1 MSWRCKILKR
11 WLPEYPDGELPAFWK
26 RQLTSHLEG
35 CPACRQE
42 LAAFKEVVA
51 AVQATPVKDPGQEFW
66 DAFNRQLHLKLAQ
79 AAQEVQVAL
88 EAPSR
93 RRFKIPYYI
102 LGAPALA
109 VLVLWIAAHL
119 TEPQKPVLTQPPMA
133 QEAPQAPMAKEAPPA
148 RVAQEPSQEQIVF
161 AGMGNGLW
169 QEEEELP
176 DWDPDPVIA
185 DLNDQEREIFLKKL
199 KAKAKDGSW
208 LPVCFSDS
216 WA

>member
-1 MSWRCKILKR
+1 MSWRCKLLKR
-11 WLPEYPDGELPAFWK
+11 WLPEYPDGELPAFLRWP
-26 RQLTSHLEG
+26 LGSHPAN

-42 LAAFKEVVA
+42 LAACKEVVA
-51 AVQATPVKDPGQEFW
+51 AVRATPVKDPGQKFW
-66 DAFNRQLHLKLAQ
+66 DAFNRELHLKLAQ
-79 AAQEVQVAL
+79 AAQA
-88 EAPSR
+88 APAAPAP
-93 RRFKIPYYI
+93 RRFRIPYYL

-119 TEPQKPVLTQPPMA
+119 SEPQKPVLTPPQVA
-133 QEAPQAPMAKEAPPA
+133 QEAPQAPVAKEAPPA

-161 AGMGNGLW
+161 AGMGNGLL

-185 DLNDQEREIFLKKL
+185 DLNDQEREILLKKL
-199 KAKAKDGSW
+199 KFQEKDGSCAT
-208 LPVCFSDS
+208 VFSSVS